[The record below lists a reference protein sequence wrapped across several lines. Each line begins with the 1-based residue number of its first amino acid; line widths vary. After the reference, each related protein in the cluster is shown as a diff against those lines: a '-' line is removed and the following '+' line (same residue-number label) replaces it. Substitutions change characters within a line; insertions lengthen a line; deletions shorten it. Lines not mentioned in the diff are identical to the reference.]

1 MLLRLLDGQENPATP
16 WAACNDPRLGCY
28 VVGDRFST
36 SIISARYA
44 AALLE
49 SQVRINSSPVHAL
62 ASHMVTGTRTSTS
75 AVARAGAP
83 AGWRSTS
90 VEPYTWEL

>member
-16 WAACNDPRLGCY
+16 WAACNDPRLSCY

-36 SIISARYA
+36 SIVSARYA
-44 AALLE
+44 VARLE
-49 SQVRINSSPVHAL
+49 SQVRIKLSPVHAL
-62 ASHMVTGTRTSTS
+62 APLMVTGTRTSTL
-75 AVARAGAP
+75 AAARVGAP
-83 AGWRSTS
+83 AGLRSTS